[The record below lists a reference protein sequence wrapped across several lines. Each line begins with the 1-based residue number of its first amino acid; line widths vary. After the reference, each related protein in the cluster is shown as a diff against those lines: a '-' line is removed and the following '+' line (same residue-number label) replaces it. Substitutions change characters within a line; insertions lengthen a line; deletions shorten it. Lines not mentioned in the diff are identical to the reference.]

1 MKDLSTADALN
12 LLKSRIIA
20 SMSRQSSGRL
30 CLFIDIIEAYN
41 AVCIKGLIYKMI
53 KMSILSFYVKLISVW
68 LSNRYAYAK
77 SGTKR
82 STVHQLFKGL
92 PQGGVLC
99 CLLWAIF
106 INDLPDC
113 LLSLCVH
120 IIFADDIQ
128 LSPICGGQTGTAQMQ
143 AALAAICS

>member
-20 SMSRQSSGRL
+20 SMSRQSNGRL
-30 CLFIDIIEAYN
+30 FLFLDIIKAYD
-41 AVCIKGLIYKMI
+41 AVWIKGLIYKMI
-53 KMSILSFYVKLISVW
+53 KMSIPSFYVKLISVW

-106 INDLPDC
+106 
-113 LLSLCVH
+113 
-120 IIFADDIQ
+120 
-128 LSPICGGQTGTAQMQ
+128 
-143 AALAAICS
+143 